1 MRANQPNLF
10 TLGVIVEFAIVQNL
24 QCECCISPND
34 PKVIKVSSAA
44 LGAKR
49 LLEGE
54 NHRGHAGPVPY
65 GSKDA
70 ISKPPNQQHEIVYT
84 HTIFDQWFV

>member
-1 MRANQPNLF
+1 MGPL
-10 TLGVIVEFAIVQNL
+10 TMYLGFSLISEGTCL
-24 QCECCISPND
+24 SPND
-34 PKVIKVSSAA
+34 PKVIKVSSTT

-54 NHRGHAGPVPY
+54 NHRGHAVPVPR

-70 ISKPPNQQHEIVYT
+70 ISKPTYQQDIQKV
-84 HTIFDQWFV
+84 

>member
-1 MRANQPNLF
+1 MGPLTMYSGF
-10 TLGVIVEFAIVQNL
+10 SLVSESTCL
-24 QCECCISPND
+24 SPND
-34 PKVIKVSSAA
+34 PKVIKVSSTA

-54 NHRGHAGPVPY
+54 NHRGHTVPVPR

-70 ISKPPNQQHEIVYT
+70 VSKPMYQQDTQKVLTLTKHL
-84 HTIFDQWFV
+84 